1 MLAWTTPHPAA
12 TLRSLSA
19 LPLAAGW
26 VGPPFAAGTFDRGLT
41 TAAAVEEGVSAGA
54 GATLPIAP
62 LLPLPPDAR
71 LPRGALPL
79 LLPLPLAPLVLVC
92 RALLRS
98 RCCCCFASA
107 AACALAT
114 PANAAGAAGLQQP
127 SASAALA
134 GAAPLLAAPF
144 LPPLRRPDP
153 CCARSA
159 VGAAEG
165 GRDTAPSLVAPG
177 ELLQLL
183 PTGGARCLVP
193 LETDAQQAC
202 FECAAADCVWTQ
214 LPPAQGARR
223 VSSSSCSC
231 SCSSSLLSSAQRAG
245 MTRGDREGAL
255 QAW

>member
-1 MLAWTTPHPAA
+1 MLTWTTPHPAT

-26 VGPPFAAGTFDRGLT
+26 LGPPFAAGTVAWGLA
-41 TAAAVEEGVSAGA
+41 TAAAVEEGVSAAA
-54 GATLPIAP
+54 GAALPTAP
-62 LLPLPPDAR
+62 LLLLLPVAR
-71 LPRGALPL
+71 LPRGALRL

-92 RALLRS
+92 QALLRS
-98 RCCCCFASA
+98 RCCSCCF

-114 PANAAGAAGLQQP
+114 PANVAGAAGLQQP
-127 SASAALA
+127 SASGALA

-144 LPPLRRPDP
+144 LPPLRRPGP

-159 VGAAEG
+159 AGAADG

-202 FECAAADCVWTQ
+202 FECTAANCVWTQ
-214 LPPAQGARR
+214 LSPAQGARR